1 MNTTKSYNLTS
12 YCRKNDTLILDMTQN
27 TFYKYN
33 LGYTTGALMF
43 EHFDAV
49 INESNDF
56 SLLVSGNEN
65 IDYHIIPVNAESSQ
79 KRYLS
84 EIKKRLKNIPISV
97 LDFYMTS
104 DDTSKK
110 VIQFYAICRYY
121 KIVLEFMIEVIRNKW
136 LHLDFELERY
146 DYKNFLQEKLL
157 ESNQAGYVTAKT
169 LNKLTQ
175 VFFKMLIELGMYSGK
190 TFNKINVDDSLMRTI
205 AKSGDNWFL
214 DVMLLSDDEKKEIY
228 E

>member
-1 MNTTKSYNLTS
+1 MNTSKV
-12 YCRKNDTLILDMTQN
+12 K
-27 TFYKYN
+27 KYN
-33 LGYTTGALMF
+33 LGYSAGALLY
-43 EHFDAV
+43 EAFDAV

-84 EIKKRLKNIPISV
+84 EIEKRLKNIPISV

-157 ESNQAGYVTAKT
+157 ESNQAEYVTAKT